1 MKNVKDGL
9 IRDIGIVYKEE
20 IVYCVIDISCY
31 MSNMGCF
38 FSNILKLCIIY
49 LVDREN
55 GQFSVTGDGCC

>member
-38 FSNILKLCIIY
+38 FLKYTKIMYNILS
-49 LVDREN
+49 R
-55 GQFSVTGDGCC
+55 